1 MFKKLIAAAFF
12 AALTATSVQAQECS
26 VKDARV
32 CAVYVKAQSAKAL
45 RQIVWR
51 QFSTSNPSIAAEYEW
66 ALGSADVV
74 HLGDTKYIDD
84 DALFFLVAHE
94 LGHSVNGHGR
104 KLLEAI
110 ASEQDRGLSDADL
123 VKKYARSVSDSDER
137 VNLVSRQ
144 QELEADQFAVEL
156 MLKQGMEPVKA
167 MKALL
172 KNRASNANYPSRNQR
187 IQHAEKIAA
196 AYAATKLAGVQ

>member
-1 MFKKLIAAAFF
+1 MLKKLITAAFF
-12 AALTATSVQAQECS
+12 AALTGTSVQAQECLL
-26 VKDARV
+26 KDARV
-32 CAVYVKAQSAKAL
+32 CVVYSKAQSVKPL

-51 QFSTSNPSIAAEYEW
+51 EFSTSNPSIAAEYEW
-66 ALGSADVV
+66 ALGPADVI
-74 HLGDTKYIDD
+74 HLGDTKYIGD

-110 ASEQDRGLSDADL
+110 ASEQDRELADADL
-123 VKKYARSVSDSDER
+123 VKKYAQSLNDFDER
-137 VNLVSRQ
+137 INVVSRQ

-156 MLKQGMEPVKA
+156 MLKQGMDPVKA

-172 KNRASNANYPSRNQR
+172 KNRASNASYPSRNQR

-196 AYAATKLAGVQ
+196 AYAATKFARMQ